1 MTAVG
6 ESNVGDS
13 KRIPDRAEQ
22 PDGEPAVPSDRAPG
36 VLTRP
41 YRALTLG
48 IVSVVLLI
56 AFEAM
61 AVGTAMPVAV
71 KELDGVP
78 LYALA
83 FSAFFTTSL
92 LAMVVSGEW
101 CDARGPRL
109 PLFGGIGAFATGLL
123 LAGTAQSMWPF
134 IAGRA
139 VQGLG
144 GGLVIVSLYVV
155 VGRAYPSALRPRVFS
170 AFSAAWVL
178 PSIVGPPVSG
188 LVTDHLG
195 WRWVFL
201 AIPVLVVLPLVM
213 MLPQVERMAGA
224 PDAGVRMNRRRIGA
238 AVGASAG
245 AGLLQYGG
253 QHLDAVGVVLLVVG
267 LALMAATVSRLLPAG
282 TLRAARGLPTV
293 ILSRGVLA
301 GAFFTVESFVP
312 LMLISEHGLSPT
324 RAGLTLTVG
333 ALSWAIG
340 SWIQGRSPHEL
351 RPRLVQAGF
360 VCVAL
365 AIGGALLALAPGMPA
380 YTVTVGWFFGGMG
393 MGMAVSSVSVLTLD
407 LSTPEEAGANSSS
420 LQVAD
425 SLGTIV
431 LVGLAGAIFAAL
443 HEGTGRDGGVFTV
456 IFTIMLVVA
465 LVGAL
470 LAPRVR
476 RRPTTSE

>member
-6 ESNVGDS
+6 ESKSARRDAAKS
-13 KRIPDRAEQ
+13 DDRE
-22 PDGEPAVPSDRAPG
+22 PG

-41 YRALTLG
+41 YRHLTLG

-71 KELDGVP
+71 KELHGVP

-83 FSAFFTTSL
+83 FSAFFTSSL
-92 LAMVVSGEW
+92 LAMVLSGEW

-109 PLFGGIGAFATGLL
+109 PLFGGIGTFAAGLV

-134 IAGRA
+134 VVGRA

-155 VGRAYPSALRPRVFS
+155 VGKAYPSTLRPRVFS

-201 AIPVLVVLPLVM
+201 AIPVLVVLPIVM
-213 MLPQVERMAGA
+213 MLPQLERMTGERD
-224 PDAGVRMNRRRIGA
+224 PDARMNRRRLGA
-238 AVGASAG
+238 AGGASVGAG
-245 AGLLQYGG
+245 MLQYGG
-253 QHLDAVGVVLLVVG
+253 LNLDAVGIPLAVAG
-267 LALMAATVSRLLPAG
+267 FALMAVTVPRLLPRG
-282 TLRAARGLPTV
+282 TLRAGRGLPAV

-301 GAFFTVESFVP
+301 GAFFAVESFVP
-312 LMLISEHGLSPT
+312 LMLTSEHGLSPT
-324 RAGLTLTVG
+324 QAGLTLTVG

-340 SWIQGRSPHEL
+340 SWYQGRSPRER
-351 RPRLVQAGF
+351 RPGLVRIGF
-360 VCVAL
+360 LLVAV
-365 AIGGALLALAPGMPA
+365 AIGGALLALVPGMSP
-380 YTVTVGWFFGGMG
+380 YTVTVGWFFGGLG
-393 MGMAVSSVSVLTLD
+393 MGLAVSSVSVLTLD
-407 LSTPEEAGANSSS
+407 LSTPEESGTNSSS

-425 SLGTIV
+425 TLGNIV
-431 LVGLAGAIFAAL
+431 MVGLAGAIFAAL
-443 HEGTGRDGGVFTV
+443 HEGTGRDAGVFTL
-456 IFTIMLVVA
+456 IFAIMLVTA
-465 LVGAL
+465 LLGAV

-476 RRPTTSE
+476 PPHPKS

>member
-6 ESNVGDS
+6 ESKS
-13 KRIPDRAEQ
+13 ARRSAEK
-22 PDGEPAVPSDRAPG
+22 SDREPG

-41 YRALTLG
+41 YLRLTLG

-71 KELDGVP
+71 EELDGVP

-109 PLFGGIGAFATGLL
+109 PLFGGIGAFAAGLV

-134 IAGRA
+134 IVGRA

-155 VGRAYPSALRPRVFS
+155 VGKAYPSALRPRVFS

-201 AIPVLVVLPLVM
+201 AIPVLVVLPIAM
-213 MLPQVERMAGA
+213 MLPQLRRMAGESD
-224 PDAGVRMNRRRIGA
+224 PDARMNRRRIGA
-238 AVGASAG
+238 AIGASVGAG
-245 AGLLQYGG
+245 MLQYGG
-253 QHLDAVGVVLLVVG
+253 QHLNVVGIVLLLAG
-267 LALMAATVSRLLPAG
+267 LALMAVTVPRLLPVG
-282 TLRAARGLPTV
+282 TLRAVRGLPAV

-301 GAFFTVESFVP
+301 GAFFAVESFVP

-324 RAGLTLTVG
+324 EAGLTLTVG
-333 ALSWAIG
+333 ALSWALG
-340 SWIQGRSPHEL
+340 SWYQGRSPHER
-351 RPRLVQAGF
+351 RPRLIQVGF
-360 VCVAL
+360 LFVAV
-365 AIGGALLALAPGMPA
+365 AIGGALLALVPGVSPYA
-380 YTVTVGWFFGGMG
+380 VTVGWFFGGAG

-407 LSTPEEAGANSSS
+407 LSTPEESGTNSSS

-431 LVGLAGAIFAAL
+431 MVGLAGAIFAAL
-443 HEGTGRDGGVFTV
+443 HEGTGKDAGVFTL
-456 IFTIMLVVA
+456 IFAIMLGVS
-465 LVGAL
+465 LLGAL
-470 LAPRVR
+470 LAPRI
-476 RRPTTSE
+476 RRPDPQP

>member
-6 ESNVGDS
+6 ESKSAARRGAAGS
-13 KRIPDRAEQ
+13 EGRE
-22 PDGEPAVPSDRAPG
+22 PG

-41 YRALTLG
+41 YRHLTLG

-71 KELDGVP
+71 RELDGVQ

-83 FSAFFTTSL
+83 FSSFFTTSL

-109 PLFGGIGAFATGLL
+109 PLFGGIGAFAAGLVL
-123 LAGTAQSMWPF
+123 SGTAQSMWPF
-134 IAGRA
+134 IVGRA

-155 VGRAYPSALRPRVFS
+155 VGKAYPSTLRPRVFS

-201 AIPVLVVLPLVM
+201 AIPVLVVLPIVM
-213 MLPQVERMAGA
+213 MLPQLERMAGESA
-224 PDAGVRMNRRRIGA
+224 PDVRMNRRRIGA
-238 AVGASAG
+238 AAG
-245 AGLLQYGG
+245 AALGAGMLEYGG
-253 QHLDAVGVVLLVVG
+253 QDLDVVGIPLLVAGTV
-267 LALMAATVSRLLPAG
+267 LMAVTVPRLLPTG
-282 TLRAARGLPTV
+282 TMRAVRGLPTV

-324 RAGLTLTVG
+324 EAGLTLTVG

-340 SWIQGRSPHEL
+340 SWYQGRSSQER
-351 RPRLVQAGF
+351 RPVLVRVGF
-360 VCVAL
+360 LFVAL
-365 AIGGALLALAPGMPA
+365 AIAGALLALLPGMTP
-380 YTVTVGWFFGGMG
+380 YTVTAGWFFGGIG
-393 MGMAVSSVSVLTLD
+393 MGLAVSSLSVLTLD
-407 LSTPEEAGANSSS
+407 LSTPEESGTNSSS

-431 LVGLAGAIFAAL
+431 MIGISNAVFAAL
-443 HEGTGRDGGVFTV
+443 HEGSGKDGGVFAL
-456 IFTIMLVVA
+456 IFAIMLILA
-465 LVGAL
+465 LAGTFL
-470 LAPRVR
+470 PPRIR
-476 RRPTTSE
+476 PRPTRS

>member
-6 ESNVGDS
+6 ESKSARRSVGKSD
-13 KRIPDRAEQ
+13 
-22 PDGEPAVPSDRAPG
+22 DGEPG

-41 YRALTLG
+41 YLHLTLG

-71 KELDGVP
+71 EELDGVP

-109 PLFGGIGAFATGLL
+109 PLFGGIGAFAAGLV

-134 IAGRA
+134 IVGRA

-155 VGRAYPSALRPRVFS
+155 VGKAYPSALRPRVFS

-201 AIPVLVVLPLVM
+201 AIPVLVALPIVM
-213 MLPQVERMAGA
+213 MLPQLKRMASE
-224 PDAGVRMNRRRIGA
+224 PDPEARMNRRRIGA
-238 AVGASAG
+238 AVGASVG
-245 AGLLQYGG
+245 AGMLQYGG
-253 QHLDAVGVVLLVVG
+253 QHLSVVGVLLLVAG
-267 LALMAATVSRLLPAG
+267 LALMAVTVPRLLPAG
-282 TLRAARGLPTV
+282 TLRAVRGLPTV

-301 GAFFTVESFVP
+301 GAFFAVESFVP

-324 RAGLTLTVG
+324 QAGLTLTVG
-333 ALSWAIG
+333 ALSWAVG
-340 SWIQGRSPHEL
+340 SWYQGRSPHER
-351 RPRLVQAGF
+351 RPRLVQLGF
-360 VCVAL
+360 LFVAI
-365 AIGGALLALAPGMPA
+365 AIGGALLALIPGMSP
-380 YTVTVGWFFGGMG
+380 YTVTVGWFFGGAG

-407 LSTPEEAGANSSS
+407 LSTPEESGTNSSS

-431 LVGLAGAIFAAL
+431 MVGLAGAIFAAL
-443 HEGTGRDGGVFTV
+443 HEGTGKDAGVFTL
-456 IFTIMLVVA
+456 IFAIMLTIS
-465 LVGAL
+465 LLGAL

-476 RRPTTSE
+476 PQSTP

>member
-6 ESNVGDS
+6 ESKS
-13 KRIPDRAEQ
+13 ARRSAEK
-22 PDGEPAVPSDRAPG
+22 SDREPG

-41 YRALTLG
+41 YLQLTLG

-109 PLFGGIGAFATGLL
+109 PLFGGIGAFAAGLV

-134 IAGRA
+134 IVGRA

-155 VGRAYPSALRPRVFS
+155 VGKAYPSALRPRVFS

-201 AIPVLVVLPLVM
+201 AIPVLVVLPIVM
-213 MLPQVERMAGA
+213 MLPQLQRMAGESD
-224 PDAGVRMNRRRIGA
+224 PDARMNRRRIGA
-238 AVGASAG
+238 AIGASVGAG
-245 AGLLQYGG
+245 MLQYGG
-253 QHLDAVGVVLLVVG
+253 QHLNVVGVLLLVAG
-267 LALMAATVSRLLPAG
+267 LALMAVTVPRLLPVG
-282 TLRAARGLPTV
+282 TLRAVRGLPAV

-301 GAFFTVESFVP
+301 GAFFAVESFVP
-312 LMLISEHGLSPT
+312 LMLVSEHGLSPT
-324 RAGLTLTVG
+324 EAGLTLTVG
-333 ALSWAIG
+333 ALSWALG
-340 SWIQGRSPHEL
+340 SWYQGRSPHER
-351 RPRLVQAGF
+351 RPRLIQVGF
-360 VCVAL
+360 LFVAI
-365 AIGGALLALAPGMPA
+365 AIGGALLALVPGVSPYA
-380 YTVTVGWFFGGMG
+380 VTVGWFFGGAG

-407 LSTPEEAGANSSS
+407 LSTPEESGTNSSS

-431 LVGLAGAIFAAL
+431 MVGLAGAIFAAL
-443 HEGTGRDGGVFTV
+443 HEGTGKDAGVFTL
-456 IFTIMLVVA
+456 IFAIMLGVS
-465 LVGAL
+465 LLGAL
-470 LAPRVR
+470 LAPRI
-476 RRPTTSE
+476 RRPDPQP

>member
-1 MTAVG
+1 M
-6 ESNVGDS
+6 
-13 KRIPDRAEQ
+13 
-22 PDGEPAVPSDRAPG
+22 
-36 VLTRP
+36 
-41 YRALTLG
+41 TLG

-71 KELDGVP
+71 KELHGVP

-92 LAMVVSGEW
+92 LAMVFSGEW

-109 PLFGGIGAFATGLL
+109 PLFGGIGAFALGLV

-134 IAGRA
+134 ILGRA

-155 VGRAYPSALRPRVFS
+155 VGRAYPSDLRPRVFS

-201 AIPVLVVLPLVM
+201 AIPVLVALPIAM
-213 MLPQVERMAGA
+213 MMPQIKRMKGESVPGA
-224 PDAGVRMNRRRIGA
+224 RMNRRRIGA
-238 AVGASAG
+238 AVGASVG
-245 AGLLQYGG
+245 AGMLQYGG
-253 QHLDAVGVVLLVVG
+253 QHLNVVGVVLLVVG
-267 LALMAATVSRLLPAG
+267 LACMAMTVPRLLPKG
-282 TLRAARGLPTV
+282 TLRAERGLPAV
-293 ILSRGVLA
+293 ILSRGVIA
-301 GAFFTVESFVP
+301 GSFFAVESFVP

-324 RAGLTLTVG
+324 QAGLTLTAG
-333 ALSWAIG
+333 ALSWSMG
-340 SWIQGRSPHEL
+340 SWYQGRASRTR
-351 RPRLVQAGF
+351 RPRLVRVGF
-360 VCVAL
+360 LLVAV
-365 AIGGALLALAPGMPA
+365 AIGGALLALVPGMPA
-380 YTVTVGWFFGGMG
+380 WTVTVGWFFGGAG
-393 MGMAVSSVSVLTLD
+393 MGMAISAVSVLTLD
-407 LSTPEEAGANSSS
+407 LSTPEDSGTNSSS

-431 LVGLAGAIFAAL
+431 MVGLGGAIFAAL
-443 HEGTGRDGGVFTV
+443 HEGTGRDSGVFTL
-456 IFTIMLVVA
+456 IFAIMLGVA
-465 LVGAL
+465 LLGAL
-470 LAPRVR
+470 IAPRVR
-476 RRPTTSE
+476 KTDV

>member
-6 ESNVGDS
+6 ES
-13 KRIPDRAEQ
+13 KRARRSADKHDTE
-22 PDGEPAVPSDRAPG
+22 PG

-41 YRALTLG
+41 YLQLTLG

-83 FSAFFTTSL
+83 FSGFFTTSL
-92 LAMVVSGEW
+92 LAMVFSGEW

-109 PLFGGIGAFATGLL
+109 PLFGGIGAFAAGLV

-134 IAGRA
+134 IVGRA

-201 AIPVLVVLPLVM
+201 AIPVLVALPIAM
-213 MLPQVERMAGA
+213 MLPQLKRMAGEPD
-224 PDAGVRMNRRRIGA
+224 PDARMNRRRIGA
-238 AVGASAG
+238 ALGASVGAG
-245 AGLLQYGG
+245 MLQYGG
-253 QHLDAVGVVLLVVG
+253 QRLNVVGVLLLVAG
-267 LALMAATVSRLLPAG
+267 LALMAVTVPRLLPAG
-282 TLRAARGLPTV
+282 TLRAARGLPAV

-301 GAFFTVESFVP
+301 GAFFAVESFVP

-324 RAGLTLTVG
+324 QAGLTLTVG
-333 ALSWAIG
+333 ALSWALG
-340 SWIQGRSPHEL
+340 SWFQGRSPRER
-351 RPRLVQAGF
+351 RPRLVQVGF
-360 VCVAL
+360 LFVAI
-365 AIGGALLALAPGMPA
+365 AIGGALLALVPGMSP
-380 YTVTVGWFFGGMG
+380 YTVTVGWFFGGAG

-407 LSTPEEAGANSSS
+407 LSEPEESGTNSSS

-425 SLGTIV
+425 SLGNIV
-431 LVGLAGAIFAAL
+431 MVGLAGAIFAAL
-443 HEGTGRDGGVFTV
+443 HQGTGKDSDVFTL
-456 IFTIMLVVA
+456 IFAIMLTVT

-476 RRPTTSE
+476 RPEAS

>member
-6 ESNVGDS
+6 ESKSTRRSAETSGD
-13 KRIPDRAEQ
+13 RE
-22 PDGEPAVPSDRAPG
+22 PG

-41 YRALTLG
+41 YLQLTLG

-71 KELDGVP
+71 EELDGVP

-109 PLFGGIGAFATGLL
+109 PLFGGIGAFAAGLV
-123 LAGTAQSMWPF
+123 LAGTARSMWPF

-144 GGLVIVSLYVV
+144 GGLVIVALYVV
-155 VGRAYPSALRPRVFS
+155 VGKAYPSALRPRVFS

-178 PSIVGPPVSG
+178 PSIVGPPVAG

-201 AIPVLVVLPLVM
+201 AIPVLVVLPIMM
-213 MLPQVERMAGA
+213 MLPQHKRMAGEPD
-224 PDAGVRMNRRRIGA
+224 PDARMNRGRIRAALGA
-238 AVGASAG
+238 SVGAG
-245 AGLLQYGG
+245 MLQYGG
-253 QHLDAVGVVLLVVG
+253 QDLNVPGVLSAVAG
-267 LALMAATVSRLLPAG
+267 LALMVVTVPRLLPTG
-282 TLRAARGLPTV
+282 TLRAVRGLPAV
-293 ILSRGVLA
+293 ILCRGVLA
-301 GAFFTVESFVP
+301 SAFFSVESFVP

-333 ALSWAIG
+333 ALSWALG
-340 SWIQGRSPHEL
+340 SWYQGRSPHER
-351 RPRLVQAGF
+351 RPLLVRMGF
-360 VCVAL
+360 LFVAV
-365 AIGGALLALAPGMPA
+365 AIGGALLALVPGVSP
-380 YTVTVGWFFGGMG
+380 YVVTVGWFFGGAG
-393 MGMAVSSVSVLTLD
+393 MGMAVSSMSVLTLD
-407 LSTPEEAGANSSS
+407 LSTPEESGTNSSS

-431 LVGLAGAIFAAL
+431 MVGLAGAIFAAL
-443 HEGTGRDGGVFTV
+443 HEGTGKDSGVFTL
-456 IFTIMLVVA
+456 IFAIMLATA
-465 LVGAL
+465 LLGTL
-470 LAPRVR
+470 LAPRLHPIR
-476 RRPTTSE
+476 QTP